1 MASFASRRMTSCFRF
16 PIPLPG
22 RPAAPPPRCHYL
34 SPMSRLLIVANRLPV
49 TVRSTPDGVEVERSS
64 GGLATGMS
72 RPHEQSGGLWIGW
85 SGTTDEMTAG
95 QQAELE
101 GQLAAMRLVA
111 VPLTSDQVTRYYE
124 GYSNGVLWPLF
135 HYLLDQV
142 PLQSGDWDAYVQANQ
157 VFADVVAEQY
167 TPGDMVWVHDYQ
179 LLLVPGLLRRRLPDA
194 RIGFFLHIPFP
205 SEELF
210 RTLPARRQLL
220 EGMLGADLV
229 GFHTPT
235 YLRHFATALTDILGL
250 TVDID
255 RVQLPGREVR
265 LGVFPMGIDAG
276 SFQTLAKD
284 PAVEAEAEALR
295 GDGSVRILVGVDRL
309 DYTKGIPRRLLTYE
323 RMLQIHPEL
332 REKVRL
338 VQVAVPSRTGV
349 EAYQEFRSLVDGLV
363 GRING
368 AFGTPRWVP
377 VHYIFRGLSAPDL
390 VALYRA
396 ADVMLV
402 TPLRD
407 GMNLVAKEF
416 VASRADGDG
425 VLVLSEFAGAA
436 WELPEALQV
445 NPYDTE
451 ATAEVFYR
459 ALSMDPDERRARLAP
474 LRQRVATFDVHSWVS
489 AFLDQLDR
497 VTGPAVRL
505 VSPTGNEAA
514 LREELGRALERND
527 ELLLLLDYDGTLVP
541 FTATPELARPDAGLV
556 RLLRSLAS
564 LADTEV
570 HIVSGRSREALEQ
583 WVGSLPIW
591 LHAEHGFWSRPPGHA
606 EWTPAADIHGTWRE
620 PVLAILRDI
629 TARTPGS
636 LIEVKAVAIAWH
648 YRLADLE
655 TGARRAN
662 ELRIHLNQ
670 LLSNQP
676 VEILA
681 GNRVLEIRPYGVHK
695 GRIIPPMS
703 PEREARTTVLAIG
716 DDRTDEDLFA
726 SLPPEAISVRVGP
739 GATKARY
746 RLDGTAAVR
755 GILQMLADTG
765 VRADLA

>member
-1 MASFASRRMTSCFRF
+1 
-16 PIPLPG
+16 
-22 RPAAPPPRCHYL
+22 
-34 SPMSRLLIVANRLPV
+34 MSRLLIVANRLPV
-49 TVRSTPDGVEVERSS
+49 TVRSAPDGVEVERST
-64 GGLATGMS
+64 GGLATGLA

-85 SGTTDEMTAG
+85 SGATEELTAA
-95 QQAELE
+95 QQAELD

-111 VPLTSDQVTRYYE
+111 VPLSSEQVTRYYE

-142 PLQSGDWDAYVQANQ
+142 PLQASDWDAYVEVNQ
-157 VFADVVAEQY
+157 RFADVVAEQY
-167 TPGDMVWVHDYQ
+167 RPDDMVWVHDYQ

-276 SFQTLAKD
+276 AFQALAKD

-323 RMLQIHPEL
+323 RMLQTHPEL

-416 VASRADGDG
+416 IASRPDGDG

-445 NPYDTE
+445 NPYDTD
-451 ATAEVFYR
+451 ATAEVFFR
-459 ALSMDPDERRARLAP
+459 ALTMDPDERRARLAP

-497 VTGPAVRL
+497 VTGPAVRV
-505 VSPTGNEAA
+505 VSPTGNEVA
-514 LREELGRALERND
+514 LRAELGRALERND

-564 LADTEV
+564 RADTEV

-606 EWTPAADIHGTWRE
+606 EWTPAADIHGSWRE

-695 GRIIPPMS
+695 GKIIPPMS
-703 PEREARTTVLAIG
+703 SEREARTTVLAIG

-726 SLPPEAISVRVGP
+726 SLPPEAISARVGP
-739 GATKARY
+739 GATKARF
-746 RLDGTAAVR
+746 RLEGTAAVR
-755 GILQMLADTG
+755 DLLQMLADTG
-765 VRADLA
+765 VRVDQA

>member
-1 MASFASRRMTSCFRF
+1 
-16 PIPLPG
+16 
-22 RPAAPPPRCHYL
+22 
-34 SPMSRLLIVANRLPV
+34 MSRLLIVANRLPV
-49 TVRSTPDGVEVERSS
+49 TVRPTPAGVEVERST
-64 GGLATGMS
+64 GGLATGLA
-72 RPHEQSGGLWIGW
+72 RPHDQSGGLWIGW
-85 SGTTDEMTAG
+85 PGAAEDLSPE
-95 QQAELE
+95 QQEELNR
-101 GQLAAMRLVA
+101 QLASQRLVG
-111 VPLTSDQVTRYYE
+111 VPLTNELVSRYYE

-142 PLQSGDWDAYVQANQ
+142 PLQASDWDAYVQANEQ
-157 VFADVVAEQY
+157 FAEVVAGQY
-167 TPGDMVWVHDYQ
+167 RPGDLVWIHDYQ
-179 LLLVPGLLRRRLPDA
+179 LLLLPGLLRRRLPDA

-235 YLRHFATALTDILGL
+235 YLRHFAIALTDILGL

-255 RVQLPGREVR
+255 RLQLPGREVR
-265 LGVFPMGIDAG
+265 LGVFPMGVDAA
-276 SFQTLAKD
+276 SFQGLARD

-295 GDGSVRILVGVDRL
+295 GDGSVRLLVGVDRL
-309 DYTKGIPRRLLTYE
+309 DYTKGIPRRLLAFE
-323 RMLQIHPEL
+323 RMLELHPEL

-349 EAYQEFRSLVDGLV
+349 EAYQDFRSLVDGLV

-416 VASRADGDG
+416 VASRVDGDG

-445 NPYDTE
+445 NPYDTDG
-451 ATAEVFYR
+451 TAEIIFR
-459 ALSMDPDERRARLAP
+459 ALTMEPEERRARLAP
-474 LRQRVATFDVHSWVS
+474 LRERVATFDVHRWVS
-489 AFLDQLDR
+489 AFLEQLER
-497 VTGPAVRL
+497 VTEPAARAL
-505 VSPTGNEAA
+505 SPTAGEAA
-514 LREELGRALERND
+514 LKEELIQAVERND
-527 ELLLLLDYDGTLVP
+527 ELLLLLDYDGTLMP
-541 FTATPELARPDAGLV
+541 FTATPELARPDAGLLQ
-556 RLLRSLAS
+556 LLRTLAS
-564 LADTEV
+564 RPDTEV
-570 HIVSGRSREALEQ
+570 HIVSGRGREALEQ

-591 LHAEHGFWSRPPGHA
+591 LHAEHGFWSRQPGHE
-606 EWTPAADIHGTWRE
+606 EWTPAADIHGSWRE

-681 GNRVLEIRPYGVHK
+681 GHRVLEIRPYGVHK
-695 GRIIPPMS
+695 GRIVPPMS
-703 PEREARTTVLAIG
+703 PEREARTTILAIG
-716 DDRTDEDLFA
+716 DDRTDEDLFT
-726 SLPPEAISVRVGP
+726 SLPPEAISARVGP
-739 GATKARY
+739 GATRARF
-746 RLDGTAAVR
+746 RLEGTAAVR
-755 GILQMLADTG
+755 SLLRMLAETG
-765 VRADLA
+765 VREHQP

>member
-1 MASFASRRMTSCFRF
+1 
-16 PIPLPG
+16 
-22 RPAAPPPRCHYL
+22 
-34 SPMSRLLIVANRLPV
+34 MSRLLIVANRLPV
-49 TVRSTPDGVEVERSS
+49 TARPTPDGIEVERTT
-64 GGLATGMS
+64 GGLATGLS

-85 SGTTDEMTAG
+85 SGAG
-95 QQAELE
+95 EELSPAQQAEFNRQLE
-101 GQLAAMRLVA
+101 AQRLVS
-111 VPLTSDQVTRYYE
+111 VPLTSEQVTRYYE
-124 GYSNGVLWPLF
+124 GYSNSVLWPLF

-142 PLQSGDWDAYVQANQ
+142 PLQPGDWDTYVQANEL
-157 VFADVVAEQY
+157 FADVVAAQY
-167 TPGDMVWVHDYQ
+167 RPGDLVWVHDYQ
-179 LLLVPGLLRRRLPDA
+179 LLLVPGLLRRRLPEA

-250 TVDID
+250 TVEID

-265 LGVFPMGIDAG
+265 LGVFPMGIDAA
-276 SFQTLAKD
+276 SFQALAED

-295 GDGSVRILVGVDRL
+295 GDGSVRMLVGVDRL

-323 RMLQIHPEL
+323 RMLQVHPEL

-349 EAYQEFRSLVDGLV
+349 EAYQEFRTLVDGLV

-368 AFGTPRWVP
+368 PFGTPRWVP

-416 VASRADGDG
+416 VACRPDGDG
-425 VLVLSEFAGAA
+425 VLVLSEFAGAS

-451 ATAEVFYR
+451 TSAETFFR
-459 ALSMDPDERRARLAP
+459 ALTMDADERRARLAP

-489 AFLDQLDR
+489 SFLEQLER
-497 VTGPAVRL
+497 VSGPSVRST
-505 VSPTGNEAA
+505 SPAAGEAA
-514 LREELGRALERND
+514 LRDELARALDRND
-527 ELLLLLDYDGTLVP
+527 ELLVLLDYDGTLVP
-541 FTATPELARPDAGLV
+541 FTATPELARPDAALV
-556 RLLRSLAS
+556 QLLRALSS
-564 LADTEV
+564 RPETEV
-570 HIVSGRSREALEQ
+570 HIVSGRGREALER
-583 WVGSLPIW
+583 WMGSLPIW
-591 LHAEHGFWSRPPGHA
+591 LHAEHGFWSRPPGQT
-606 EWTPAADIHGTWRE
+606 EWTPVADIHGSWRE
-620 PVLAILRDI
+620 PVLAILRDF

-695 GRIIPPMS
+695 GGIIPPMS

-716 DDRTDEDLFA
+716 DDRTDEDLFV
-726 SLPPEAISVRVGP
+726 SLPPAAISARVGP
-739 GATKARY
+739 GPTRARF

-755 GILQMLADTG
+755 GLLQMLVDAG
-765 VRADLA
+765 VRDLA